1 MADRKMALA
10 RPPRAAEPRVLE
22 QTEPGYGGALLAG
35 FAAARAPY
43 VLTMDA
49 DLSHRPSFVSEMWQA
64 RLKAHVLI
72 ASRYVPGGKAEMS
85 AFRRLLSKILN
96 VTYARVLSLPYKDLS
111 SGFRMYQLDAVKSLQ
126 LQARDFDVLEEILL
140 AGLCRGLEYR
150 GVAVPLHEPRCRAVA
165 GEAFEVRRRLPE
177 DPGPDVAAA

>member
-1 MADRKMALA
+1 MSENPIEIREQQNAASASIPDLSIVIPAIDERENLELLLPSLWGVLA
-10 RPPRAAEPRVLE
+10 SIGVRAEVIVVDGGSQDGTREAAESRGARVLE

-72 ASRYVPGGKAEMS
+72 ASRYVPGG
-85 AFRRLLSKILN
+85 
-96 VTYARVLSLPYKDLS
+96 
-111 SGFRMYQLDAVKSLQ
+111 
-126 LQARDFDVLEEILL
+126 
-140 AGLCRGLEYR
+140 
-150 GVAVPLHEPRCRAVA
+150 
-165 GEAFEVRRRLPE
+165 RRRCQPSV
-177 DPGPDVAAA
+177 DCSARF